1 MKRLFAAIATIT
13 LMASASVS
21 ADSFYGGFSGGNSEL
36 YPNGSQSDHMTGVQ
50 PGVGDSVSSYGGTRS
65 YSGTQ
70 SESGGLFS
78 ANASG
83 GTNMGTRNTGF
94 PDIYQGFGHNADI
107 SW

>member
-21 ADSFYGGFSGGNSEL
+21 ADSFYGGFSDGNPEL
-36 YPNGSQSDHMTGVQ
+36 YPYTSQSDHMTGVQ

-65 YSGTQ
+65 
-70 SESGGLFS
+70 ESGGLFS

-83 GTNMGTRNTGF
+83 GSNMENRNTGF
-94 PDIYQGFGHNADI
+94 PDIYKGFGHNADI